1 MSRRTHSFIWG
12 GLTAVI
18 LFILGI
24 VFENIGVFAIV
35 AVAGFTLVS
44 CLILDNNFIGE
55 MIIEVLSWGFVSM
68 PGVIFTLDLDG
79 LIWLLSVKL
88 LFWVLGLLLAVCVGL
103 LAIALGLLLSVVVYP
118 FFTITAYPL
127 ESLPQFQSA
136 VNILRYEV
144 ISIPAYF

>member
-44 CLILDNNFIGE
+44 CLILDNNFIGD

-118 FFTITAYPL
+118 FAL
-127 ESLPQFQSA
+127 A
-136 VNILRYEV
+136 KNIRKGYD
-144 ISIPAYF
+144 F